1 MSKTYRVRTQVGV
14 DRQVNI
20 ELEQDFEQLEILSL
34 KVRSEEVYTRMCADF
49 GVIVGRVIANG
60 GYGVP
65 NVRVSVFVPLS
76 EEDST
81 NEIISDLYPYTT
93 IEDVNED
100 GYRYNLL
107 PYEQQHCG
115 HVPTGTFPS
124 KNDVLTNPALIEVYD
139 KYYKYTVKTN
149 GSGDYMIMGVPTG
162 SHTLVM
168 DMDLSDIG
176 PFSFSPQDLVRLG
189 LGTADQFDGV
199 NFKSSTNL
207 FELPQIKTLNQS
219 VEVQPFWGQPEICQ
233 INIAR
238 HDFDLR
244 QAGIDIL
251 PTSTFMGSLITGVPD
266 QALSNNCKPPTEMG
280 DLCNLETGPGEIVA
294 VRQTIFEDE
303 EGLPI
308 LEQATLPRGGKLI
321 DADGT
326 WLFELPMNLD
336 YVTTNEFGE
345 QVFSQDPKVGVPTKS
360 KYRFKI
366 KYSQPSSF
374 ETEEVRRGYFLAP
387 NIKEYGWVGNN
398 DPAYNLNVLS
408 DQYKKFQS
416 SYYFG
421 LSWSGYTN
429 GSTGTEATQRLNEA
443 INCEDRFYEFQ
454 YNKVYTISSLVDQ
467 YKKGTNRARFIGI
480 KEITDSECA
489 SENNKFPATDGVRNF
504 DLIAFLVNNVL
515 LPIITPLLLTLLVV
529 AHIIAFLYPILRVL
543 INFVYGILLIIIRGI
558 CSAVNWLLPKKMEL
572 KCPEQSWIL
581 LPEDNPFKKITLPML
596 SYPDCQACDCT
607 PEVVDNTSTQ
617 LNQIRSANSQNSAS
631 VNADFF
637 MFDGWTDNNTTYQEV
652 YAGFGINNET
662 TRLPL
667 SATLNQNG
675 NIDDY
680 YFIDQLPPW
689 EIINNFNLKS
699 SYFDGIGGLNSAY
712 PGSNRIKVEVEPTNN
727 PNKFH
732 YDNVIVAFVDP
743 DALTTLPKGQLLSF
757 QEFSGSTDPNPTGF
771 TSGNSTGITGKTNEG
786 KSINVYYADPTNS
799 QLPAKTITYNFP
811 STGITDKNYLFPSD
825 LEYFQVITG
834 VTWNSFKE
842 QNAVNIPQT
851 PTCNCITYVIVNTE
865 TTPITVD
872 YTDCLG
878 VSRSIE
884 IGVDYDPD
892 LQQNYGLTEE
902 ICACQGSITS
912 TGNYTITFQ
921 TTCTLPSDPAL
932 VLQTSLYAQLSKSYG
947 LYELNGTNG
956 DVTKKTGGL
965 SYLDKWRD
973 GELAIVFMVR
983 GVDPWSG
990 RKNIKYD
997 LSRIFGYKNYNNK
1010 IISGDFYLNIPVQP
1024 YSRTIRNNTLVNN
1037 TDSQLGIVGNNNSQE
1052 YLYYQSYQYSAGTE
1066 YTVYQTTQH
1075 LYYSS
1080 LDYDTVLKPFK
1091 INSNNFT
1098 LLLTPSMVIKDG
1110 GGGLRTANTVQFGYT
1125 PKEYIEGGSFIYY
1138 QNKNNISY
1146 PSLYF
1151 APSWASETVKPKMFV
1166 YPSKLVMRSD
1176 RLPTGTSIDGVDNNV
1191 YAMQCSNRLPY
1202 VLISE
1207 TGEGETVPVAPTF
1220 SFGDSTAGADVDDIG
1235 TMSSIL
1241 TSFTCEGMV
1250 DLDCY
1255 QGDGSN
1261 FTKLPSD
1268 NACNKNEGGI
1278 VVKNG
1283 CYVLVNKAFTTLFG
1297 KNNDFNLLAEW
1308 VARFRLTF
1316 AICRGVFSHTFVN
1329 AWVNGSVFAFPFKTK
1344 VFFDGNNRPFVRRLV
1359 GNQIKYLFC
1368 GDVLTY
1374 NEESN
1379 NFYYRSSPWNGTAFI
1394 GKESPTNANNDV
1406 NIRNLLYPTTIL
1418 DMGPK
1423 FIWTKDVVFSPE
1435 YYGYQMD
1442 KLRTTSWNSV
1452 DDLIQLFTIS
1462 RLVNS
1467 NFLES
1472 IVGVGDGAVAGYFS
1486 RNEQRVDG
1494 DYAQMLQIN
1503 SQYGIAPFN
1512 SENYIDDPTNPSQNP
1527 IFVGVDNNN
1536 KSLFGVFL
1544 SGNTQDSDLISPRR
1558 INRTITG
1565 STVNFVGD
1573 YLGTKSQL
1581 VPMYS
1586 WVNYGWDNQST
1597 IFGSEANT
1605 WATDVSDIKALK
1617 YQEIDRLKPPMFIG
1631 GTGVLQYQNGHI
1643 YNRNSPTS
1651 PTNPNGYITSTNN
1664 MPNNYKTIT
1673 GAPWYFY
1680 FGLKTGKSAMDKFIE
1695 LYIGLEE

>member
-20 ELEQDFEQLEILSL
+20 ELQQDFEQLEILSL

-49 GVIVGRVIANG
+49 GVIVGRVVANG

-107 PYEQQHCG
+107 PYEQQHGG

-162 SHTLVM
+162 THTLVM

-189 LGTADQFDGV
+189 LGTADQFDGI

-280 DLCNLETGPGEIVA
+280 DLCNLEVGPGEIIA

-303 EGLPI
+303 DGLPI

-345 QVFSQDPKVGVPTKS
+345 QVFSQDPKVGIPTKG

-374 ETEEVRRGYFLAP
+374 ETEEVRRGYFLVP

-408 DQYKKFQS
+408 DSYKKFQS

-421 LSWSGYTN
+421 LNWSGYTN
-429 GSTGTEATQRLNEA
+429 GSTGAEETQRLNEA

-454 YNKVYTISSLVDQ
+454 YNKVYTVSSLVDQ

-489 SENNKFPATDGVRNF
+489 SENNRFPATDGVRNF
-504 DLIAFLVNNVL
+504 DLIAFLVNNIL
-515 LPIITPLLLTLLVV
+515 LPIITPTLLVLLVV
-529 AHIIAFLYPILRVL
+529 AHILSFLYTIIVGLV
-543 INFVYGILLIIIRGI
+543 NFVYGGLLVIIRGI
-558 CSAVNWLLPKKMEL
+558 CLAVNWLLPKKMEL
-572 KCPEQSWIL
+572 KCPEQNWIL
-581 LPEDNPFKKITLPML
+581 LPTDNPFKKITLPML
-596 SYPDCQACDCT
+596 SYPDCQVCDCT
-607 PEVVDNTSTQ
+607 PEVVDNTSAQ
-617 LNQIRSANSQNSAS
+617 ANQIRSANAQNSVS

-637 MFDGWTDNNTTYQEV
+637 MFDGWTDTNTVYQEV

-662 TRLPL
+662 TRLPF
-667 SATLNQNG
+667 SASLKQDG
-675 NIDDY
+675 SIDNY

-689 EIINNFNLKS
+689 EIVNNFNLKS
-699 SYFDGIGGLNSAY
+699 SYFDSIGGLNSAY
-712 PGSNRIKVEVEPTNN
+712 PGSNRIKVEVEPTYN
-727 PNKFH
+727 PGKYHF
-732 YDNVIVAFVDP
+732 DNVVVAFVDP
-743 DALTTLPKGQLLSF
+743 DALSTLPKGQLLSF
-757 QEFSGSTDPNPTGF
+757 QEFTGSTDPNTTGF
-771 TSGNSTGITGKTNEG
+771 TSGSATGITGTTNEG

-799 QLPAKTITYNFP
+799 QLSAKSVTYNFA

-825 LEYFQVITG
+825 LEYFQIITG
-834 VTWNSFKE
+834 VTWNSFKA
-842 QNAVNIPQT
+842 QNAVNQGINPS
-851 PTCNCITYVIVNTE
+851 
-865 TTPITVD
+865 
-872 YTDCLG
+872 L
-878 VSRSIE
+878 
-884 IGVDYDPD
+884 
-892 LQQNYGLTEE
+892 LLT
-902 ICACQGSITS
+902 
-912 TGNYTITFQ
+912 
-921 TTCTLPSDPAL
+921 
-932 VLQTSLYAQLSKSYG
+932 TSLYDQLKKSYG
-947 LYELNGTNG
+947 LYELKGVGGT
-956 DVTKKTGGL
+956 VTQMDSGT
-965 SYLDKWRD
+965 SYLDKWRN
-973 GELAIVFMVR
+973 GELGMVFMVR

-990 RKNIKYD
+990 RKKINYD
-997 LSRIFGYKNYNNK
+997 LSRIFGYKNYGNK
-1010 IISGDFYLNIPVQP
+1010 IINGDFYLNVPIQP
-1024 YSRTIRNNTLVNN
+1024 YSKTVRHNTLVNN
-1037 TDSQLGIVGNNNSQE
+1037 TDFQLGIVGNSNSKE
-1052 YLYYQSYQYSAGTE
+1052 YLYYQSYQYTAGTQ

-1091 INSNNFT
+1091 INSNNNT
-1098 LLLTPSMVIKDG
+1098 LLLTPGMVVTDS

-1125 PKEYIEGGSFIYY
+1125 PKEYVEGGSFIYY
-1138 QNKNNISY
+1138 ENKSGVSF

-1151 APSWASETVKPKMFV
+1151 APSWATESIKPKMFV
-1166 YPSKLVMRSD
+1166 YPTKLVMRSD
-1176 RLPTGTSIDGVDNNV
+1176 RLPTGTVINKNENNV
-1191 YAMQCSNRLPY
+1191 YAMQCSNTIPY
-1202 VLISE
+1202 VLISD
-1207 TGEGETVPVAPTF
+1207 TGQGETVPTAPTF

-1235 TMSSIL
+1235 TMSSVL
-1241 TSFTCEGMV
+1241 TSFSCEGMV

-1255 QGDGSN
+1255 QGDGLS
-1261 FTKLPSD
+1261 FTKLPNT

-1283 CYVLVNKAFTTLFG
+1283 CYILVNKSFTTLFG
-1297 KNNDFNLLAEW
+1297 KNNDFDLLAEW

-1329 AWVNGSVFAFPFKTK
+1329 AWVNGSVFAFPFKSK

-1359 GNQIKYLFC
+1359 GNEIKYLFC

-1379 NFYYRSSPWNGTAFI
+1379 NFYYRSSPWNGTSFI
-1394 GKESPTNANNDV
+1394 GKESPTNARNDV
-1406 NIRNLLYPTTIL
+1406 NIRNLLYPTTVL

-1442 KLRTTSWNSV
+1442 KLRTTSWNSI
-1452 DDLIQLFTIS
+1452 DDLIQLFAIS

-1472 IVGVGDGAVAGYFS
+1472 IIGVGDGAVAGYFS

-1512 SENYIDDPTNPSQNP
+1512 SENYVDDPTNPSQNP
-1527 IFVGVDNNN
+1527 IFVGMDNNK

-1565 STVNFVGD
+1565 STINFVGD
-1573 YLGTKSQL
+1573 NLGTKSQL

-1586 WVNYGWDNQST
+1586 WVNYGWGSEST

-1605 WATDVSDIKALK
+1605 WATDISDIKALK

-1651 PTNPNGYITSTNN
+1651 TTNPNGYITSTNN

-1695 LYIGLEE
+1695 LYVGLEE